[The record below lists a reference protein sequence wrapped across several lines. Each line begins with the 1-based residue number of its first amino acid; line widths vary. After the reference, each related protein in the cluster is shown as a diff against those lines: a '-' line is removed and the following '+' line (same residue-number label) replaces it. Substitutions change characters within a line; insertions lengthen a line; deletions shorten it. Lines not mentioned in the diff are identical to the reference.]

1 MQKKNF
7 CPYCGAKLS
16 GEVRFCP
23 QCGKKLEDDSINNS
37 EEVSQEE
44 SIEENIPEQHSSE
57 EIVSDNTPKKQNEGN
72 EIPEEFP
79 DGLDENPSGIKKSK
93 TSVFI
98 KIIIGIVVA
107 GLLFG
112 LGYKLFDVVDN
123 KKAQK
128 QAETKK
134 EDTKKT
140 PEKESNS
147 KKIGDQTFHTNIKGI
162 GEAEFI
168 SNTPNTNESKYADAT
183 FEIEKDGKTYEKL
196 PGYEKN
202 NIRKDKVFQSV
213 DAVSFQDC
221 NSDNADDIII
231 INSYKVN
238 KNVKTESRIYIQGS
252 DQKFTLDKDLST
264 RVNENGS
271 LATVADIVDYLKQ
284 EESNTAEI
292 SSKSEQK
299 NSGQEAS
306 SDEWKQEESNTAEIS
321 FKSEQKNSGQEAS
334 SDEWKQ
340 AYINW
345 VNQRPDW
352 TYVLFDVN
360 GDDIPEIA
368 AHSGNMAD
376 GGAVGTY
383 ANGKV
388 QEIPIARGGLISV
401 QGQNVVD
408 NSDGHMGRYYD
419 YVYKIDDGRWVQIGD
434 GEYGDDGDT
443 TMETDKYGNST
454 IKFVYTWN
462 GEKVSEDEY
471 SANLKKLIDVD
482 LADDIGYQEVS
493 SSEIISQIRNY
504 TNDNKIILKQE
515 DGK

>member
-16 GEVRFCP
+16 SEVRFCP

-44 SIEENIPEQHSSE
+44 SIGENIPEQHSSE

-72 EIPEEFP
+72 EITEEFP
-79 DGLDENPSGIKKSK
+79 DGLDENPSEIKKSK
-93 TSVFI
+93 TTVFI

-134 EDTKKT
+134 ENTKKI

-162 GEAEFI
+162 GEVEFI

-231 INSYKVN
+231 INSYKEN
-238 KNVKTESRIYIQGS
+238 ENVKIESRIYIQGS

-306 SDEWKQEESNTAEIS
+306 SDEWKQ
-321 FKSEQKNSGQEAS
+321 
-334 SDEWKQ
+334 

-352 TYVLFDVN
+352 TYELFDVN

-368 AHSGNMAD
+368 AIGTCMAD

-388 QEIPIARGGLISV
+388 QEIPIARCGLISV

-443 TMETDKYGNST
+443 TMETDKYGKST

-462 GEKVSEDEY
+462 GGKVSEDEY

-482 LADDIGYQEVS
+482 LADVIGYQGLS

>member
-16 GEVRFCP
+16 SEVRFCP

-44 SIEENIPEQHSSE
+44 SIGENIPEQHSSE

-72 EIPEEFP
+72 EISEEFP

-93 TSVFI
+93 TPVFI
-98 KIIIGIVVA
+98 KSIIGIVVA
-107 GLLFG
+107 GVLFG

-134 EDTKKT
+134 ENTKKI

-162 GEAEFI
+162 GEVEFI

-231 INSYKVN
+231 INSYKEN
-238 KNVKTESRIYIQGS
+238 ENVKTESRIYIQGS

-264 RVNENGS
+264 RVNENGL

-306 SDEWKQEESNTAEIS
+306 SDEWKE
-321 FKSEQKNSGQEAS
+321 
-334 SDEWKQ
+334 

-419 YVYKIDDGRWVQIGD
+419 CVYKIDDGRWVQIGD

-482 LADDIGYQEVS
+482 LADEIGYQEVS

>member
-16 GEVRFCP
+16 SEVRFCP
-23 QCGKKLEDDSINNS
+23 QCGKKLEDDNINNS

-44 SIEENIPEQHSSE
+44 SIGENIPEQHSSE

-93 TSVFI
+93 TPVFI

-162 GEAEFI
+162 GEVEFI

-231 INSYKVN
+231 INSYKEN
-238 KNVKTESRIYIQGS
+238 ENVKTESRIYIQGS

-306 SDEWKQEESNTAEIS
+306 SDEWKE
-321 FKSEQKNSGQEAS
+321 
-334 SDEWKQ
+334 

-408 NSDGHMGRYYD
+408 NSDGHVGRYYD

-482 LADDIGYQEVS
+482 LADEIGYQEVS

>member
-44 SIEENIPEQHSSE
+44 SIEENIPEQHSSG
-57 EIVSDNTPKKQNEGN
+57 EIVSDNTPKKKNEGN
-72 EIPEEFP
+72 EITEEFP

-93 TSVFI
+93 TPVFI

-112 LGYKLFDVVDN
+112 LGYKLFDVADN

-162 GEAEFI
+162 GEVEFI

-183 FEIEKDGKTYEKL
+183 FEIDKDGKTYEKL

-231 INSYKVN
+231 INSYKEN
-238 KNVKTESRIYIQGS
+238 ENIETESRIYIQGS
-252 DQKFTLDKDLST
+252 DQKFILDKELST
-264 RVNENGS
+264 KVNENGS
-271 LATVADIVDYLKQ
+271 LTTVADIVDYLKQ
-284 EESNTAEI
+284 KETNTTEK

-299 NSGQEAS
+299 V
-306 SDEWKQEESNTAEIS
+306 
-321 FKSEQKNSGQEAS
+321 S

-340 AYINW
+340 AYIDW

-388 QEIPIARGGLISV
+388 QEIPIARYGLISV

-419 YVYKIDDGRWVQIGD
+419 YVYKIDDGKWVQIGD
-434 GEYGDDGDT
+434 GEYGDGGDAT
-443 TMETDKYGNST
+443 VETDEYGNDT
-454 IKFVYTWN
+454 INFKYTWN
-462 GEKVSEDEY
+462 GDEVSEDEY
-471 SANLKKLIDVD
+471 SAKLKKVIDVD
-482 LADDIGYQEVS
+482 LADEIGYQEVS
-493 SSEIISQIRNY
+493 SSEIISQIQNY
-504 TNDNKIILKQE
+504 TNDNKTILKQE

>member
-44 SIEENIPEQHSSE
+44 SIEENIPEQHSSG
-57 EIVSDNTPKKQNEGN
+57 EIVSDNTPKKKNEGN
-72 EIPEEFP
+72 EITEEFP

-93 TSVFI
+93 TPVFI

-162 GEAEFI
+162 GEVEFI

-183 FEIEKDGKTYEKL
+183 FEIEKDGKTYEKF

-231 INSYKVN
+231 INSYKEN
-238 KNVKTESRIYIQGS
+238 ENVKIESRIYIQGS

-306 SDEWKQEESNTAEIS
+306 SDEWKQ
-321 FKSEQKNSGQEAS
+321 
-334 SDEWKQ
+334 

-352 TYVLFDVN
+352 IYVLFDVN

-408 NSDGHMGRYYD
+408 NSDGHVGRYYD

-462 GEKVSEDEY
+462 GENVSEDEY

-482 LADDIGYQEVS
+482 LADEIGYQEVS

>member
-16 GEVRFCP
+16 SEVRFCP

-44 SIEENIPEQHSSE
+44 SIEENIPEQHSSG

-72 EIPEEFP
+72 EITEEFP
-79 DGLDENPSGIKKSK
+79 DGLDENPSEIKKSK
-93 TSVFI
+93 TTVFI

-162 GEAEFI
+162 GEVEFI

-183 FEIEKDGKTYEKL
+183 FEIERDGKTYEKL

-231 INSYKVN
+231 INSYKEN
-238 KNVKTESRIYIQGS
+238 ENVKTESRIYIQGS

-271 LATVADIVDYLKQ
+271 LTTVADIVDYLKQ

-299 NSGQEAS
+299 NSA
-306 SDEWKQEESNTAEIS
+306 
-321 FKSEQKNSGQEAS
+321 QEAS

-352 TYVLFDVN
+352 TYVLIDVN

-368 AHSGNMAD
+368 AIGTCMAD
-376 GGAVGTY
+376 GGAVVTY
-383 ANGKV
+383 ANGEV
-388 QEIPIARGGLISV
+388 QELQTYRAGIFYM
-401 QGQNVVD
+401 QGQNAID
-408 NSDGHMGRYYD
+408 NEDGNMGNYYD
-419 YVYKIDDGRWVQIGD
+419 RVFKIEDGKWVQIGD
-434 GEYGDDGDT
+434 GAYGDESDDPVETDEYGNDT
-443 TMETDKYGNST
+443 INFK
-454 IKFVYTWN
+454 YTWN
-462 GEKVSEDEY
+462 GKDVSEEEY
-471 SANLKKLIDVD
+471 SSNLGKVFNIDRAELISEQ
-482 LADDIGYQEVS
+482 GVS
-493 SSEIISQIRNY
+493 ASEIITQIQNF
-504 TNDNKIILKQE
+504 
-515 DGK
+515 

>member
-16 GEVRFCP
+16 SEVRFCP

-44 SIEENIPEQHSSE
+44 SIGENIPEQHSSE

-147 KKIGDQTFHTNIKGI
+147 KDTKKTPEKESNSKKIGDQTFHTNIKGI

-221 NSDNADDIII
+221 NSDNANDIII
-231 INSYKVN
+231 INSYKEN
-238 KNVKTESRIYIQGS
+238 ENVKTESRIYIQGS

-271 LATVADIVDYLKQ
+271 LTTVADIVDYLKQ

-292 SSKSEQK
+292 SS
-299 NSGQEAS
+299 
-306 SDEWKQEESNTAEIS
+306 
-321 FKSEQKNSGQEAS
+321 KSEQKNSGQEAS

-408 NSDGHMGRYYD
+408 NSDGHVGRYYD
-419 YVYKIDDGRWVQIGD
+419 CVYKIDDGRWVQIGD

-482 LADDIGYQEVS
+482 LADEIGYQEVS

>member
-7 CPYCGAKLS
+7 CPYCRAKLS

-44 SIEENIPEQHSSE
+44 SIEENIPEQHSSG
-57 EIVSDNTPKKQNEGN
+57 EIVSDNTPKKKNEGN
-72 EIPEEFP
+72 EITEEFP

-93 TSVFI
+93 TPVFI

-162 GEAEFI
+162 GEVEFI

-183 FEIEKDGKTYEKL
+183 FEIEKDGKTYEKF

-231 INSYKVN
+231 INSYKEN
-238 KNVKTESRIYIQGS
+238 ENVKIESRIYIQGS

-306 SDEWKQEESNTAEIS
+306 SDEWKQ
-321 FKSEQKNSGQEAS
+321 
-334 SDEWKQ
+334 

-352 TYVLFDVN
+352 IYVLFDVN

-408 NSDGHMGRYYD
+408 NSDGHVGRYYD

-454 IKFVYTWN
+454 IKFVYTCN

-482 LADDIGYQEVS
+482 LADEIGYQEVS

>member
-44 SIEENIPEQHSSE
+44 SIEENIPEQHSSG
-57 EIVSDNTPKKQNEGN
+57 EIVSDNTPKKKNEGN
-72 EIPEEFP
+72 EITEEFP

-93 TSVFI
+93 TPVFI

-112 LGYKLFDVVDN
+112 LGYKLFDVADN

-162 GEAEFI
+162 GEVEFI

-252 DQKFTLDKDLST
+252 DQKFTLGKDL
-264 RVNENGS
+264 
-271 LATVADIVDYLKQ
+271 
-284 EESNTAEI
+284 
-292 SSKSEQK
+292 
-299 NSGQEAS
+299 
-306 SDEWKQEESNTAEIS
+306 
-321 FKSEQKNSGQEAS
+321 
-334 SDEWKQ
+334 
-340 AYINW
+340 
-345 VNQRPDW
+345 
-352 TYVLFDVN
+352 
-360 GDDIPEIA
+360 
-368 AHSGNMAD
+368 
-376 GGAVGTY
+376 
-383 ANGKV
+383 
-388 QEIPIARGGLISV
+388 
-401 QGQNVVD
+401 
-408 NSDGHMGRYYD
+408 
-419 YVYKIDDGRWVQIGD
+419 
-434 GEYGDDGDT
+434 
-443 TMETDKYGNST
+443 
-454 IKFVYTWN
+454 
-462 GEKVSEDEY
+462 
-471 SANLKKLIDVD
+471 
-482 LADDIGYQEVS
+482 
-493 SSEIISQIRNY
+493 
-504 TNDNKIILKQE
+504 
-515 DGK
+515 

>member
-16 GEVRFCP
+16 SEVRFCP

-44 SIEENIPEQHSSE
+44 SIGENIPEQHSSE

-162 GEAEFI
+162 GEVEFI

-231 INSYKVN
+231 INSYKEN
-238 KNVKTESRIYIQGS
+238 ENVKIESRIYIQGS

-264 RVNENGS
+264 SVNENGS

-471 SANLKKLIDVD
+471 SANLKKMIDVD

>member
-16 GEVRFCP
+16 SEVRFCP

-44 SIEENIPEQHSSE
+44 SIEENIPEQHSSG

-79 DGLDENPSGIKKSK
+79 DGLDENPSVIKKSK
-93 TSVFI
+93 TTVFI

-134 EDTKKT
+134 EDTKKTPEKESNSKDTKKT

-238 KNVKTESRIYIQGS
+238 KNVKIESRIYIQGS

-292 SSKSEQK
+292 SS
-299 NSGQEAS
+299 
-306 SDEWKQEESNTAEIS
+306 
-321 FKSEQKNSGQEAS
+321 KSEQKNSGQEAS

-408 NSDGHMGRYYD
+408 NSDGHVGRYYD

-434 GEYGDDGDT
+434 GEYGDDGDI

-482 LADDIGYQEVS
+482 LADEIGYQEVS

-515 DGK
+515 DAK

>member
-16 GEVRFCP
+16 SEVRFCP

-44 SIEENIPEQHSSE
+44 SIGENIPEQHSSE

-72 EIPEEFP
+72 EISEEFP

-93 TSVFI
+93 TPVFI
-98 KIIIGIVVA
+98 KSIIGIVVA
-107 GLLFG
+107 GVLFG

-134 EDTKKT
+134 ENTKKI

-162 GEAEFI
+162 GEVEFI

-231 INSYKVN
+231 INSYKEN
-238 KNVKTESRIYIQGS
+238 ENVKTESRIYIQGS

-306 SDEWKQEESNTAEIS
+306 SDEWKE
-321 FKSEQKNSGQEAS
+321 
-334 SDEWKQ
+334 

-388 QEIPIARGGLISV
+388 QEIPIARCGLISV

-419 YVYKIDDGRWVQIGD
+419 CVYKIDDGRWVQIGD

-482 LADDIGYQEVS
+482 LADEIGYQEVS

>member
-16 GEVRFCP
+16 SEVRFCP

-44 SIEENIPEQHSSE
+44 SIGENIPEQHSSE

-72 EIPEEFP
+72 EISEEFP
-79 DGLDENPSGIKKSK
+79 DGLDENPSGIRKSK
-93 TSVFI
+93 TPVFI
-98 KIIIGIVVA
+98 KSIIGIVVA
-107 GLLFG
+107 GVLFG

-134 EDTKKT
+134 ENTKKI

-162 GEAEFI
+162 GEVEFI

-231 INSYKVN
+231 INSYKEN
-238 KNVKTESRIYIQGS
+238 ENVKTESRIYIQGS

-271 LATVADIVDYLKQ
+271 LTTVADIVDYLKQ

-306 SDEWKQEESNTAEIS
+306 SDEWKQ
-321 FKSEQKNSGQEAS
+321 
-334 SDEWKQ
+334 

-352 TYVLFDVN
+352 TYVLIDVN

-388 QEIPIARGGLISV
+388 QEIPIARCGLISV

-408 NSDGHMGRYYD
+408 NSNGHMGRYYD

-434 GEYGDDGDT
+434 GEYGDDKDT

-482 LADDIGYQEVS
+482 LADEIGYQEVS

>member
-16 GEVRFCP
+16 SEVRFCP

-44 SIEENIPEQHSSE
+44 SIGENIPEQHSSE

-93 TSVFI
+93 TPVFI

-162 GEAEFI
+162 GEVEFI

-231 INSYKVN
+231 INSYKEN
-238 KNVKTESRIYIQGS
+238 ENVKIESRIYIQGS

-306 SDEWKQEESNTAEIS
+306 SDEWKQ
-321 FKSEQKNSGQEAS
+321 
-334 SDEWKQ
+334 

-345 VNQRPDW
+345 VNQRLDW
-352 TYVLFDVN
+352 TYELFDVN

-419 YVYKIDDGRWVQIGD
+419 CVYKIDDGRWVQIGD
-434 GEYGDDGDT
+434 GEYGDDGDI

-482 LADDIGYQEVS
+482 LADEIGYQEIS

>member
-16 GEVRFCP
+16 SEVRFCP

-44 SIEENIPEQHSSE
+44 SIGENIPEQHSSE

-93 TSVFI
+93 TPVFI
-98 KIIIGIVVA
+98 KSIIGIVVA

-134 EDTKKT
+134 EDTKKI

-162 GEAEFI
+162 GEVEFI

-306 SDEWKQEESNTAEIS
+306 SDEWKQ
-321 FKSEQKNSGQEAS
+321 
-334 SDEWKQ
+334 

-388 QEIPIARGGLISV
+388 QEIPIARCGLISV

-419 YVYKIDDGRWVQIGD
+419 CVYKIDDGRWVQIGD

-482 LADDIGYQEVS
+482 LADEIGYQEVS

>member
-16 GEVRFCP
+16 SEVRFCP

-44 SIEENIPEQHSSE
+44 SIGENIPEQHSSE

-72 EIPEEFP
+72 EISEEFP

-93 TSVFI
+93 TPVFI
-98 KIIIGIVVA
+98 KSIIGIVVA
-107 GLLFG
+107 GVLFG

-134 EDTKKT
+134 ENTKKI

-162 GEAEFI
+162 GEVEFI

-299 NSGQEAS
+299 NSVQEAS
-306 SDEWKQEESNTAEIS
+306 SDEWKE
-321 FKSEQKNSGQEAS
+321 
-334 SDEWKQ
+334 

-388 QEIPIARGGLISV
+388 QEIPIARYGLISV

-419 YVYKIDDGRWVQIGD
+419 CVYKIDDGRWVQIGD

-482 LADDIGYQEVS
+482 LADEIGYQEVS

>member
-16 GEVRFCP
+16 SEVRFCP

-44 SIEENIPEQHSSE
+44 SIGENIPEQHSSE

-134 EDTKKT
+134 EDTKKTPEKESNSKDTKKT

-306 SDEWKQEESNTAEIS
+306 SDEWKQ
-321 FKSEQKNSGQEAS
+321 
-334 SDEWKQ
+334 

-408 NSDGHMGRYYD
+408 NSDGHVGRYYD
-419 YVYKIDDGRWVQIGD
+419 CVYKIDDGRWVQIGD
-434 GEYGDDGDT
+434 GEYGDNGDT

-482 LADDIGYQEVS
+482 LADEIGYQEVS

>member
-16 GEVRFCP
+16 SEVRFCP

-44 SIEENIPEQHSSE
+44 SIEENIPEQHSSG

-72 EIPEEFP
+72 EITEEFP
-79 DGLDENPSGIKKSK
+79 DGLDENPSEIKKSK
-93 TSVFI
+93 TTVFI

-162 GEAEFI
+162 GEVEFI

-183 FEIEKDGKTYEKL
+183 FEIERDGKTYEKL

-231 INSYKVN
+231 INSYKEN
-238 KNVKTESRIYIQGS
+238 ENVKTESRIYIQGS

-271 LATVADIVDYLKQ
+271 LTTVADIVDYLKQ

-306 SDEWKQEESNTAEIS
+306 SDEWKQ
-321 FKSEQKNSGQEAS
+321 
-334 SDEWKQ
+334 

-352 TYVLFDVN
+352 IYVLFDVN

-408 NSDGHMGRYYD
+408 NSDGHVGRYYD

-482 LADDIGYQEVS
+482 LADEIGYQEVS

>member
-16 GEVRFCP
+16 SEVRFCP

-44 SIEENIPEQHSSE
+44 SIGENIPEQHSSE

-72 EIPEEFP
+72 EISEEFP

-93 TSVFI
+93 TPVFI
-98 KIIIGIVVA
+98 KSIIGIVVA

-134 EDTKKT
+134 EDTKKI

-162 GEAEFI
+162 GEVEFI

-231 INSYKVN
+231 INSYKEN
-238 KNVKTESRIYIQGS
+238 ENVKIESRIYIQGS

-306 SDEWKQEESNTAEIS
+306 SDEWKQ
-321 FKSEQKNSGQEAS
+321 
-334 SDEWKQ
+334 

-352 TYVLFDVN
+352 TYELFDVN

-388 QEIPIARGGLISV
+388 QEIPIARCGLISV

-419 YVYKIDDGRWVQIGD
+419 CVYKIDDGRWVQIGD

-482 LADDIGYQEVS
+482 LADEIGYQEIS

>member
-16 GEVRFCP
+16 SEVRFCP

-37 EEVSQEE
+37 EEVSQKE
-44 SIEENIPEQHSSE
+44 SIGENIPEQHSSE

-72 EIPEEFP
+72 EITEEFP

-93 TSVFI
+93 TPLFI

-162 GEAEFI
+162 GEVEFI

-231 INSYKVN
+231 INSYKEN
-238 KNVKTESRIYIQGS
+238 ENVKIESRIYIQGS

-292 SSKSEQK
+292 SS
-299 NSGQEAS
+299 
-306 SDEWKQEESNTAEIS
+306 
-321 FKSEQKNSGQEAS
+321 KSEQKNSGQEAS

-388 QEIPIARGGLISV
+388 QEIPIARCGLISV

-434 GEYGDDGDT
+434 GEYGDDKDT

-482 LADDIGYQEVS
+482 LADEIGYQEVS

>member
-44 SIEENIPEQHSSE
+44 SIGENIPEQHSSK

-72 EIPEEFP
+72 EITEEFP
-79 DGLDENPSGIKKSK
+79 DGLDENPSEIKKSK
-93 TSVFI
+93 TTVFI

-162 GEAEFI
+162 GEVEFI

-183 FEIEKDGKTYEKL
+183 FEIERDGKTYEKL

-231 INSYKVN
+231 INSYKEN
-238 KNVKTESRIYIQGS
+238 ENVKIESRIYIQGS

-306 SDEWKQEESNTAEIS
+306 SDEWKE
-321 FKSEQKNSGQEAS
+321 
-334 SDEWKQ
+334 

-408 NSDGHMGRYYD
+408 NSDGHVGRYYD
-419 YVYKIDDGRWVQIGD
+419 CVYKIDDGRWVQIGD
-434 GEYGDDGDT
+434 GEYGDNGDT

-482 LADDIGYQEVS
+482 LADEIGYQEVS
-493 SSEIISQIRNY
+493 SSEIISQIRKY

>member
-16 GEVRFCP
+16 SEVRFCP

-44 SIEENIPEQHSSE
+44 SIGENIPEQHSSE

-306 SDEWKQEESNTAEIS
+306 SDEWKQ
-321 FKSEQKNSGQEAS
+321 
-334 SDEWKQ
+334 

-471 SANLKKLIDVD
+471 SANLKKMIDVD
-482 LADDIGYQEVS
+482 LADEIGYQEVS

>member
-37 EEVSQEE
+37 EEVSQGE
-44 SIEENIPEQHSSE
+44 SIGENIPEQHSSE

-72 EIPEEFP
+72 EITEEFP

-93 TSVFI
+93 TPVFI

-112 LGYKLFDVVDN
+112 LGYKLFDVADN

-162 GEAEFI
+162 GEVEFI

-183 FEIEKDGKTYEKL
+183 FEIDKDGKTYEKL

-231 INSYKVN
+231 INSYKEN
-238 KNVKTESRIYIQGS
+238 ENIETESRIYIQGS
-252 DQKFTLDKDLST
+252 DQKFILDKELST
-264 RVNENGS
+264 KVNENGS
-271 LATVADIVDYLKQ
+271 LTTVADIVDYLKQ
-284 EESNTAEI
+284 KETNTTEK

-299 NSGQEAS
+299 V
-306 SDEWKQEESNTAEIS
+306 
-321 FKSEQKNSGQEAS
+321 S

-340 AYINW
+340 AYIDW

-388 QEIPIARGGLISV
+388 QEIPIARYGLISV

-419 YVYKIDDGRWVQIGD
+419 YVYKIDDGKWVQIGD
-434 GEYGDDGDT
+434 GEYGDGGDAT
-443 TMETDKYGNST
+443 VETDEYGNDT
-454 IKFVYTWN
+454 INFKYTWN
-462 GEKVSEDEY
+462 GDEVSEDEY
-471 SANLKKLIDVD
+471 SAKLKKVIDVD
-482 LADDIGYQEVS
+482 FSRRDRLSGSIF
-493 SSEIISQIRNY
+493 IRDY
-504 TNDNKIILKQE
+504 FTDTKLYK
-515 DGK
+515 

>member
-16 GEVRFCP
+16 SEVRFCP

-72 EIPEEFP
+72 EITEEFP
-79 DGLDENPSGIKKSK
+79 DGLDENPSEIKKSK
-93 TSVFI
+93 TTVFI

-271 LATVADIVDYLKQ
+271 LTTVADIVDYLKQ

-306 SDEWKQEESNTAEIS
+306 SDEWKE
-321 FKSEQKNSGQEAS
+321 
-334 SDEWKQ
+334 

-388 QEIPIARGGLISV
+388 QEIPIARCGLISV

-419 YVYKIDDGRWVQIGD
+419 CVYKIDDGRWVQIGD

-482 LADDIGYQEVS
+482 LADEIGYQEVS

>member
-16 GEVRFCP
+16 SEVRFCP

-44 SIEENIPEQHSSE
+44 SIGENIPEQHSSE

-72 EIPEEFP
+72 EITEEFP
-79 DGLDENPSGIKKSK
+79 DGLDENPSEIKKSK
-93 TSVFI
+93 TTVFI

-134 EDTKKT
+134 EDTKKI

-162 GEAEFI
+162 GEVEFI

-183 FEIEKDGKTYEKL
+183 FEIEKDGKTYEKF

-231 INSYKVN
+231 INSYKEN
-238 KNVKTESRIYIQGS
+238 ENVKIESRIYIQGS

-306 SDEWKQEESNTAEIS
+306 SDEWKQ
-321 FKSEQKNSGQEAS
+321 
-334 SDEWKQ
+334 

-376 GGAVGTY
+376 GGAGGTY

-408 NSDGHMGRYYD
+408 NSDGHVGRYYD

-482 LADDIGYQEVS
+482 LADEIGYQEVS

>member
-16 GEVRFCP
+16 SEVRFCP

-44 SIEENIPEQHSSE
+44 SIGENIPEQHSSE

-128 QAETKK
+128 QEETKK

-162 GEAEFI
+162 GEVEFI

-183 FEIEKDGKTYEKL
+183 FEIERDGKTYEKL

-231 INSYKVN
+231 INSYKEN
-238 KNVKTESRIYIQGS
+238 ENVKTESRIYIQGS

-271 LATVADIVDYLKQ
+271 LTTVADIVDYLKQ

-306 SDEWKQEESNTAEIS
+306 SDEWKQ
-321 FKSEQKNSGQEAS
+321 
-334 SDEWKQ
+334 

-352 TYVLFDVN
+352 TYVLIDVN

-368 AHSGNMAD
+368 TIGTCMAD
-376 GGAVGTY
+376 GGAVATY
-383 ANGKV
+383 ANGEV
-388 QEIPIARGGLISV
+388 QELQTYRAGIFYM
-401 QGQNVVD
+401 QGQNAID
-408 NSDGHMGRYYD
+408 NEDGNMGNYYD
-419 YVYKIDDGRWVQIGD
+419 RVFKIEDGKWVQIGD
-434 GEYGDDGDT
+434 GAYGDESDDPAETDEYG
-443 TMETDKYGNST
+443 NVT
-454 IKFVYTWN
+454 INFKYTWN
-462 GEKVSEDEY
+462 GKDVSEEEY
-471 SANLKKLIDVD
+471 SSNLGKVFNIDRAELISEQGVF
-482 LADDIGYQEVS
+482 A
-493 SSEIISQIRNY
+493 SEIITQIQNF
-504 TNDNKIILKQE
+504 
-515 DGK
+515 

>member
-16 GEVRFCP
+16 SEVRFCP

-44 SIEENIPEQHSSE
+44 SFGENIPEQHSSE

-147 KKIGDQTFHTNIKGI
+147 KDTKKTPEKESNSKKIGDQTFHTNIKGI
-162 GEAEFI
+162 GEVEFI

-231 INSYKVN
+231 INSYKEN
-238 KNVKTESRIYIQGS
+238 ENVKIESRIYIQGS

-306 SDEWKQEESNTAEIS
+306 SDEWKQ
-321 FKSEQKNSGQEAS
+321 
-334 SDEWKQ
+334 

-345 VNQRPDW
+345 VNHRPDW

-408 NSDGHMGRYYD
+408 NSDGHVGRYYD

-434 GEYGDDGDT
+434 GEYGDDGDI

-482 LADDIGYQEVS
+482 LADEIGYQEVS

-515 DGK
+515 DAK

>member
-16 GEVRFCP
+16 SEVRFCP

-44 SIEENIPEQHSSE
+44 SIEENIPEQHSSG

-72 EIPEEFP
+72 EITEEFP
-79 DGLDENPSGIKKSK
+79 DGLDENPSEIKKSK
-93 TSVFI
+93 TTVFI

-134 EDTKKT
+134 EDTKKI

-162 GEAEFI
+162 GEVEFI

-196 PGYEKN
+196 PGYKKN

-231 INSYKVN
+231 INSYKEN
-238 KNVKTESRIYIQGS
+238 ENVKIESRIYIQGS

-306 SDEWKQEESNTAEIS
+306 SDEWKE
-321 FKSEQKNSGQEAS
+321 
-334 SDEWKQ
+334 

-408 NSDGHMGRYYD
+408 NSDGHVGRYYD
-419 YVYKIDDGRWVQIGD
+419 CVYKIDDGRWVQIGD

-482 LADDIGYQEVS
+482 LADEIGYQEVS

>member
-16 GEVRFCP
+16 SEVRFCP

-44 SIEENIPEQHSSE
+44 SIGENIPEQHSSE

-147 KKIGDQTFHTNIKGI
+147 KDTKKTPEKESNSKKIGDQTFHTNIKGI

-231 INSYKVN
+231 INSYKEN
-238 KNVKTESRIYIQGS
+238 ENVKTESRIYIQGS

-306 SDEWKQEESNTAEIS
+306 SDEWKE
-321 FKSEQKNSGQEAS
+321 
-334 SDEWKQ
+334 

-408 NSDGHMGRYYD
+408 NSDGHVGRYYD
-419 YVYKIDDGRWVQIGD
+419 CVYKIDDGRWVQIGD
-434 GEYGDDGDT
+434 GEYGDNGDT

-482 LADDIGYQEVS
+482 LADEIGYQEVF
-493 SSEIISQIRNY
+493 SSEIISQIRKY

>member
-16 GEVRFCP
+16 SEVRFCP

-44 SIEENIPEQHSSE
+44 SIGENIPEQHSSG

-72 EIPEEFP
+72 EITEEFP

-93 TSVFI
+93 TPVFI
-98 KIIIGIVVA
+98 KSIIGIVVA

-134 EDTKKT
+134 EDTKKI

-162 GEAEFI
+162 GEVEFI

-231 INSYKVN
+231 INSYKEN
-238 KNVKTESRIYIQGS
+238 ENVKIESRIYIQGS

-271 LATVADIVDYLKQ
+271 LTTVADIVDYLKQ

-292 SSKSEQK
+292 SS
-299 NSGQEAS
+299 
-306 SDEWKQEESNTAEIS
+306 
-321 FKSEQKNSGQEAS
+321 KSEQKNSGQEAS

-408 NSDGHMGRYYD
+408 NSDGHVGRYYD
-419 YVYKIDDGRWVQIGD
+419 CVYKIDDGRWVQIGD

-482 LADDIGYQEVS
+482 LADEIGYQEVS

>member
-16 GEVRFCP
+16 SEVRFCP

-44 SIEENIPEQHSSE
+44 SIGENIPEQHSSG

-72 EIPEEFP
+72 EISEEFP

-93 TSVFI
+93 TPVFI
-98 KIIIGIVVA
+98 KSIIGIVVA

-134 EDTKKT
+134 EDTKKI

-162 GEAEFI
+162 GEVKFI

-231 INSYKVN
+231 INSYKEN
-238 KNVKTESRIYIQGS
+238 ENVKIESRIYIQGS

-264 RVNENGS
+264 RVNENGL

-292 SSKSEQK
+292 SS
-299 NSGQEAS
+299 
-306 SDEWKQEESNTAEIS
+306 
-321 FKSEQKNSGQEAS
+321 KSEQKNSGQEAS

-419 YVYKIDDGRWVQIGD
+419 CVYKIDDGRWVQIGD

-482 LADDIGYQEVS
+482 LADEIGYQEVS

>member
-16 GEVRFCP
+16 SEVRFCP

-44 SIEENIPEQHSSE
+44 SIGENIPEQHSSE

-147 KKIGDQTFHTNIKGI
+147 KDTKKTPEKESNSKKIGDQTFHTNIKGI
-162 GEAEFI
+162 GEVEFI

-231 INSYKVN
+231 INSYKEN
-238 KNVKTESRIYIQGS
+238 ENVKIESRIYIQGS

-306 SDEWKQEESNTAEIS
+306 SDEWKQ
-321 FKSEQKNSGQEAS
+321 
-334 SDEWKQ
+334 

-345 VNQRPDW
+345 VNHRPDW

-408 NSDGHMGRYYD
+408 NSDGHVGRYYD

-434 GEYGDDGDT
+434 GEYGDDGDI

-482 LADDIGYQEVS
+482 LADEIGYQEVS

-515 DGK
+515 DAK

>member
-16 GEVRFCP
+16 SEVRFCP

-44 SIEENIPEQHSSE
+44 SIGENIPEQHSSE

-147 KKIGDQTFHTNIKGI
+147 KDTKKTPEKESNSKKIGDQTFHTNIKGI

-196 PGYEKN
+196 PEYEKN

-306 SDEWKQEESNTAEIS
+306 SDEWKE
-321 FKSEQKNSGQEAS
+321 
-334 SDEWKQ
+334 

-388 QEIPIARGGLISV
+388 QEIPIARCGLISV

-419 YVYKIDDGRWVQIGD
+419 CVYKIDDGRWVQIGD

-482 LADDIGYQEVS
+482 LADEIGYQEVS

>member
-16 GEVRFCP
+16 SEVRFCP

-44 SIEENIPEQHSSE
+44 SIGENIPEQHSSG

-72 EIPEEFP
+72 EITEEFP

-93 TSVFI
+93 TPVFI
-98 KIIIGIVVA
+98 KSIIGIVVA

-264 RVNENGS
+264 RVNENGL

-292 SSKSEQK
+292 SS
-299 NSGQEAS
+299 
-306 SDEWKQEESNTAEIS
+306 
-321 FKSEQKNSGQEAS
+321 KSEQKNSGQEAS

-408 NSDGHMGRYYD
+408 NSDGHVGRYYD
-419 YVYKIDDGRWVQIGD
+419 CVYKIDDGRWVQIGD
-434 GEYGDDGDT
+434 GEYGDNGDT

-482 LADDIGYQEVS
+482 LADEIGYQEVS

>member
-44 SIEENIPEQHSSE
+44 SIEENIPEQHSSG
-57 EIVSDNTPKKQNEGN
+57 EIVSDNTPKKKNEGN

-93 TSVFI
+93 TPVFI
-98 KIIIGIVVA
+98 KSIIGIVVA

-162 GEAEFI
+162 GEVEFI
-168 SNTPNTNESKYADAT
+168 SNTPNTNESEYADAT

-231 INSYKVN
+231 INSYKEN
-238 KNVKTESRIYIQGS
+238 ENVKIESRIYIQGS

-292 SSKSEQK
+292 SS
-299 NSGQEAS
+299 
-306 SDEWKQEESNTAEIS
+306 
-321 FKSEQKNSGQEAS
+321 KSEQKNSGQEAS

-388 QEIPIARGGLISV
+388 QEIPIARCGLISV

-419 YVYKIDDGRWVQIGD
+419 CVYKIDDGRWVQIGD

-482 LADDIGYQEVS
+482 LADEIGYQEIS

>member
-16 GEVRFCP
+16 SEVRFCP

-44 SIEENIPEQHSSE
+44 SIGENIPEQHSSE

-72 EIPEEFP
+72 EITEEFP
-79 DGLDENPSGIKKSK
+79 DGLDENPSEIKKSK
-93 TSVFI
+93 TTVFI

-134 EDTKKT
+134 ENTKKI

-162 GEAEFI
+162 GEVEFI

-183 FEIEKDGKTYEKL
+183 FEIERDGKTYEKL

-231 INSYKVN
+231 INSYKEN
-238 KNVKTESRIYIQGS
+238 ENVKTESRIYIQGS

-271 LATVADIVDYLKQ
+271 LTTVADIVDYLKQ

-306 SDEWKQEESNTAEIS
+306 SDEWKQ
-321 FKSEQKNSGQEAS
+321 
-334 SDEWKQ
+334 

-352 TYVLFDVN
+352 IYVLFDVN

-408 NSDGHMGRYYD
+408 NSDGHVGRYYD

-482 LADDIGYQEVS
+482 LADEIGYQEVS

>member
-16 GEVRFCP
+16 SEVRFCP

-44 SIEENIPEQHSSE
+44 SIEENIPEQHSSG

-72 EIPEEFP
+72 EITEEFP
-79 DGLDENPSGIKKSK
+79 DGLDENPSEIKKSK
-93 TSVFI
+93 TTVFI

-162 GEAEFI
+162 GEVEFI

-183 FEIEKDGKTYEKL
+183 FEIERDGKTYEKL

-306 SDEWKQEESNTAEIS
+306 SDEWKE
-321 FKSEQKNSGQEAS
+321 
-334 SDEWKQ
+334 

-388 QEIPIARGGLISV
+388 QEIPIARCGLISV

-419 YVYKIDDGRWVQIGD
+419 CVYKIDDGRWVQIGD

-482 LADDIGYQEVS
+482 LADEIGYQEVS

>member
-16 GEVRFCP
+16 SEVRFCP

-44 SIEENIPEQHSSE
+44 SIGENIPEQHSSE

-147 KKIGDQTFHTNIKGI
+147 KDTKKTPEKESNSKKIGDQTFHTNIKGI

-196 PGYEKN
+196 PEYEKN

-231 INSYKVN
+231 INSYKEN
-238 KNVKTESRIYIQGS
+238 ENVKTESRIYIQGS

-271 LATVADIVDYLKQ
+271 LTTVADIVDYLKQ

-292 SSKSEQK
+292 SS
-299 NSGQEAS
+299 
-306 SDEWKQEESNTAEIS
+306 
-321 FKSEQKNSGQEAS
+321 KSEQKNSGQEAS

-388 QEIPIARGGLISV
+388 QEIPIARCGLISV

-482 LADDIGYQEVS
+482 LADEIGYQEVS
-493 SSEIISQIRNY
+493 SSEIISQIRKY

>member
-44 SIEENIPEQHSSE
+44 SIEENIPEQHSSG
-57 EIVSDNTPKKQNEGN
+57 EIVSDNTPKKKNEGN
-72 EIPEEFP
+72 EITEEFP

-93 TSVFI
+93 TPVFI

-162 GEAEFI
+162 GEVEFI

-231 INSYKVN
+231 INSYKEN
-238 KNVKTESRIYIQGS
+238 ENVKTESRIYIQGS

-306 SDEWKQEESNTAEIS
+306 SDEWKQ
-321 FKSEQKNSGQEAS
+321 
-334 SDEWKQ
+334 

-352 TYVLFDVN
+352 IYVLFDVN

-408 NSDGHMGRYYD
+408 NSDGHVGRYYD

-482 LADDIGYQEVS
+482 LADEIGYQEVS